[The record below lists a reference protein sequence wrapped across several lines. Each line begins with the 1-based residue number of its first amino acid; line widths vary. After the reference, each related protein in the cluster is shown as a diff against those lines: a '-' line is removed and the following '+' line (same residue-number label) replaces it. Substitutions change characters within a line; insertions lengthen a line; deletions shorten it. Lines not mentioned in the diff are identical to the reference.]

1 MATDIM
7 QSLRSGGILKLGGK
21 SHKLF
26 LIVRSEELPVCQSE
40 ARRLVEGKAV
50 RPNGIDSHG
59 NGVFALNASAT
70 K

>member
-1 MATDIM
+1 MATNIM

-21 SHKLF
+21 SHKFF

-40 ARRLVEGKAV
+40 AKRIVTQKAV
-50 RPNGIDSHG
+50 RPRGLDSHS

>member
-7 QSLRSGGILKLGGK
+7 QSLRNGGILKLGGK
-21 SHKLF
+21 SHRFF
-26 LIVRSEELPVCQSE
+26 LIVRSEQLSVCQSE
-40 ARRLVEGKAV
+40 ARRLVEGRAV

>member
-21 SHKLF
+21 SHKFF

-40 ARRLVEGKAV
+40 AKRLVDQKAV
-50 RPNGIDSHG
+50 RPNGLDSRG
-59 NGVFALNASAT
+59 NWVFALSANAT

>member
-1 MATDIM
+1 MAADIM

-21 SHKLF
+21 GHKFF
-26 LIVRSEELPVCQSE
+26 LIVRSDELPVCQAE
-40 ARRLVEGKAV
+40 AKRLVDQKAV
-50 RPNGIDSHG
+50 RPSGIDSHG